1 MVPSDARTFVRSAVP
16 TAIAGALLVAL
27 GAVLHGAKGAFGGLI
42 GVAVVTVFFALS
54 MLAVSRAAKISP
66 SAMYAAGMTTYLVK
80 IVLLLLMVALFNG
93 ITAFDT
99 HWFGVTAL
107 LCVLVWTA
115 AQVVAFLRL
124 RGMPTFEPTLPPGGG
139 R

>member
-1 MVPSDARTFVRSAVP
+1 MLANDARTFVRSAVP

-27 GAVLHGAKGAFGGLI
+27 GGLLHGARGAFGGLI
-42 GVAVVTVFFALS
+42 GVAVVTAFFALS
-54 MLAVSRAAKISP
+54 MIAVNRAAKISP
-66 SAMYAAGMTTYLVK
+66 SAMFAAGMATYLVK
-80 IVLLLLMVALFNG
+80 ILLLLGMIAAFKG

-107 LCVLVWTA
+107 LCILVWSA
-115 AQVVAFLRL
+115 GQVVTFVRV
-124 RGMPTFEPTLPPGGG
+124 RVPYVDPTPHSGGG

>member
-1 MVPSDARTFVRSAVP
+1 MLANDARTFVRSAVP
-16 TAIAGALLVAL
+16 TAVAGALLVAL

-54 MLAVSRAAKISP
+54 LLAVNRAAKISP
-66 SAMYAAGMTTYLVK
+66 SAMYAAGMGTYLVK
-80 IVLLLLMVALFNG
+80 IVLLMVMVALFNG

-99 HWFGVTAL
+99 HWFGLTAL
-107 LCVLVWTA
+107 LCILVWSA
-115 AQVVAFLRL
+115 GQVV
-124 RGMPTFEPTLPPGGG
+124 TFVRTRVPLETSLPSGGG

>member
-1 MVPSDARTFVRSAVP
+1 MVPNDARTFVRSAVP
-16 TAIAGALLVAL
+16 TAIAGVLLVAL
-27 GAVLHGAKGAFGGLI
+27 GAVLHGAKGAFGGLV

-54 MLAVSRAAKISP
+54 MLAVSRAAKVSP
-66 SAMYAAGMTTYLVK
+66 SAMYAAGMATYLVK
-80 IVLLLLMVALFNG
+80 ILLLLLMVVLFNG

-107 LCVLVWTA
+107 LCVLVWSGG
-115 AQVVAFLRL
+115 QVFTFVHDRV
-124 RGMPTFEPTLPPGGG
+124 PTIEPSLPPGGG